1 MSFLFRRRTVLA
13 QPEQISVVV
22 VVAIGYA
29 VTLVGSLF
37 GASLDY
43 TPLQAVVA
51 VVLGLMYV
59 SLLLFND
66 AYFGRYPAP
75 SAKLIYF
82 SAVSLLVVA
91 VPFLLI
97 GPGMWLIP
105 LPILG
110 IAVERITPRWRWPVY
125 TVVVAGLPLALGIR
139 TGDWVN
145 AFNSLLLLLPALLF
159 VVVITQLRL
168 SERRARQEAEQM
180 SRQLE
185 ATHDQLAAY
194 VVQAEEL
201 ATTKER
207 NRLAREIHDNLGHYL
222 TVVHVQ
228 LEAAR
233 AVMSENPERA
243 LDALNKAQKLTQE
256 GLSTVRRS
264 VASLRESPVDN
275 RPLVEAIGTLLGETR
290 SAGIVAELDVQGTRR
305 TLELKTNLTLY
316 RIVQEALTNV
326 RKHARASRVDVNLDY
341 QDHGSVRLVVKDNG
355 VGTAGIGN
363 DGFGL
368 VGMRERV
375 QLLGGELRIETGPGQ
390 GFSLEA
396 VVPG

>member
-1 MSFLFRRRTVLA
+1 
-13 QPEQISVVV
+13 
-22 VVAIGYA
+22 
-29 VTLVGSLF
+29 
-37 GASLDY
+37 
-43 TPLQAVVA
+43 
-51 VVLGLMYV
+51 
-59 SLLLFND
+59 
-66 AYFGRYPAP
+66 
-75 SAKLIYF
+75 
-82 SAVSLLVVA
+82 
-91 VPFLLI
+91 
-97 GPGMWLIP
+97 
-105 LPILG
+105 
-110 IAVERITPRWRWPVY
+110 
-125 TVVVAGLPLALGIR
+125 
-139 TGDWVN
+139 
-145 AFNSLLLLLPALLF
+145 
-159 VVVITQLRL
+159 
-168 SERRARQEAEQM
+168 
-180 SRQLE
+180 
-185 ATHDQLAAY
+185 
-194 VVQAEEL
+194 
-201 ATTKER
+201 
-207 NRLAREIHDNLGHYL
+207 LAREIHDNLGHYL